1 MRARV
6 ASNALRWDRG
16 APPGGTLRD
25 RGEGVTTGLWAF
37 LFEALVNRSELAMPP
52 AVTVEMERSVS
63 KYKRGAW
70 ETALPLVHGLRL
82 SASVCLAL
90 YVAFRLEL
98 PTPSWSGT
106 TAALV
111 CLPTLGSSLR
121 KGWYRLIGTVVG
133 ASAAV
138 ILTAI
143 LIDDRIGFLI
153 ALAAWGGVCAV
164 LSTLLRNF
172 AAYGAALAGY
182 TMAVI
187 ANDAF
192 GLLGGPSDQVF
203 LIAVERASEISIGIV
218 CAGLVLGVTDFGGGR
233 RRLSALLVNLCA
245 EIAQGLVSTLKNAG
259 VAEHD
264 TRLQRL
270 ELTRRVIALEPVIDE
285 VIGESAGGST
295 ESSLLH
301 QAAEALTR
309 ALSSW
314 HMVAAHCRRQQLEPQ
329 LAYQSAVAL
338 EAGNTGLCAA
348 AAVARKHAKA
358 ARESMRRA
366 TRALISKSA
375 GTPSQQLL
383 LDQTARPLQALS
395 RVLAASEV
403 LGGDALEA
411 SHKLRSSVLY
421 VTDWLPPLVNA
432 ARAFVT
438 IGAVEALWVIT
449 GCPNGGVALISA
461 ALTAIA
467 FAPLADRAYP
477 AAKSFFLGCL
487 LCAAFVAIIKFAV
500 LPRVESFGGFCAV
513 LACYLTPAGAL
524 SARKVQSPMLNAIV
538 WIFIPL
544 LTPTNQMQY
553 DATQF
558 YNFAILF
565 IVGAGIAAL
574 ALVLWPNPTPAFITR
589 RLLALTLRDL
599 RSLARA
605 GVCRCTEEWE
615 QRVYTR
621 LAVLPDGARRL
632 DRACMIATLTAG
644 VELIELERLVA
655 RLGIGTCASIR
666 AAIAARRSTLA
677 CQELVRLDERL
688 ARAQAEEPA
697 PRLVLRARAAV
708 LALGETLSEFGA
720 YFDN

>member
-1 MRARV
+1 M
-6 ASNALRWDRG
+6 SNA
-16 APPGGTLRD
+16 
-25 RGEGVTTGLWAF
+25 
-37 LFEALVNRSELAMPP
+37 
-52 AVTVEMERSVS
+52 
-63 KYKRGAW
+63 GAW
-70 ETALPLVHGLRL
+70 DSALPLLHGLRL

-98 PTPSWSGT
+98 PDPSWSGT

-138 ILTAI
+138 ILTAM
-143 LIDDRIGFLI
+143 LIDDRTAFLI

-192 GLLGGPSDQVF
+192 GLVGGPSDQVF
-203 LIAVERASEISIGIV
+203 LIAVERASEIIIGIA
-218 CAGLVLGVTDFGGGR
+218 CAGLVLGVTDFGGAR
-233 RRLSALLVNLCA
+233 RRLTVLLMNLCA
-245 EIAQGLVSTLKNAG
+245 EIAQGLVGTLKNAD

-264 TRLQRL
+264 TRPQRL

-285 VIGESAGGST
+285 VIGESAGRSIGT
-295 ESSLLH
+295 SLLH
-301 QAAEALTR
+301 EAAEALIR
-309 ALSSW
+309 ALGSW
-314 HMVAAHCRRQQLEPQ
+314 RVVAAHCRQQQLEPQ
-329 LAYQSAVAL
+329 LPHESAVAL
-338 EAGNTGLCAA
+338 EAGEPGLGAV
-348 AAVARKHAKA
+348 AAVARKHVKA
-358 ARESMRRA
+358 VREAMRRA
-366 TRALISKSA
+366 TRTLISRRA

-383 LDQTARPLQALS
+383 LDQTARLLRVLS
-395 RVLAASEV
+395 RVLTALEL
-403 LGGDALEA
+403 LGGDAFEG
-411 SHKLRSSVLY
+411 SHRPRSPGLY
-421 VTDWLPPLVNA
+421 VTDWLPPLVNGV
-432 ARAFVT
+432 RAFVT

-487 LCAAFVAIIKFAV
+487 LCAAFVAIIRFAV
-500 LPRVESFGGFCAV
+500 LPRIESFGGFCAV

-524 SARKVQSPMLNAIV
+524 SARKGQSPILNVMV
-538 WIFIPL
+538 WIFMPL
-544 LTPTNQMQY
+544 LAPTNQMQY

-565 IVGAGIAAL
+565 IAGAGIAAL
-574 ALVLWPNPTPAFITR
+574 AFVLWPNPTSAFISR

-599 RSLARA
+599 RSMASA
-605 GVCRCTEEWE
+605 GVPQCAEEWE

-621 LAVLPDGARRL
+621 LAVLPDAARSL
-632 DRACMIATLTAG
+632 DRACMIAALTAG
-644 VELIELERLVA
+644 VELIELERWVR
-655 RLGIGTCASIR
+655 RLGIGTCGSIR
-666 AAIAARRSTLA
+666 AAMAARQSALA

-688 ARAQAEEPA
+688 ARAQAAEPA
-697 PRLVLRARAAV
+697 PRIVLRARAAA
-708 LALGETLSEFGA
+708 LALGETLGEFGP
-720 YFDN
+720 YFDD